1 MKLTLDE
8 RELLQEIL
16 LSPGWSIVL
25 KVVSGF
31 TDDIDK
37 RVLTYNLKDGAQGL
51 VEEKA
56 RSEGA
61 QQLRRA
67 INGIKEEHKK
77 KGLL

>member
-1 MKLTLDE
+1 MKLTIE
-8 RELLQEIL
+8 EKELLQELL
-16 LSPGWSIVL
+16 LSPGWPVVL

-31 TDDIDK
+31 TEDIDK

-61 QQLRRA
+61 HRLRVA
-67 INGIKEEHKK
+67 IENIKSNAKK
-77 KGLL
+77 QGLL